1 LLDSDGRPDI
11 KSLVNR
17 ISLRLA
23 FFTIDPLDTGS
34 NFYPSRA
41 SLWAICF
48 AFREREMSS
57 PAIISSGTDRTTRLG
72 GPLGVGNARPRS
84 KAQVRQ
90 ALQIAATISVLML
103 IMLGGLALRAVLAL
117 TQGIQ

>member
-1 LLDSDGRPDI
+1 MSFLQSTHSTPARIFIREGLLCRPA
-11 KSLVNR
+11 V
-17 ISLRLA
+17 
-23 FFTIDPLDTGS
+23 
-34 NFYPSRA
+34 
-41 SLWAICF
+41 F

-72 GPLGVGNARPRS
+72 GPLGAGYAGRRS

-103 IMLGGLALRAVLAL
+103 IMLGGLALRALLPL
-117 TQGIQ
+117 TQGVQ

>member
-1 LLDSDGRPDI
+1 MDVRMS
-11 KSLVNR
+11 SLW
-17 ISLRLA
+17 L
-23 FFTIDPLDTGS
+23 TGS
-34 NFYPSRA
+34 ATNGFFLQLTHSTPARIFIRA
-41 SLWAICF
+41 GLLCRPAVF
-48 AFREREMSS
+48 AFEEREMSS